1 MLTLFIVNGM
11 IVTGLVWIIGVL
23 IKDAFTNRRKDVH
36 QAIRESHMPRW
47 ARTRS

>member
-23 IKDAFTNRRKDVH
+23 VKDAYTNRRTDV
-36 QAIRESHMPRW
+36 QRSIRESQMPRW